1 MFEPDRDAKKIDEIL
16 AKDPRFAP
24 AAYDFTRAA
33 VTYASHVVL
42 AHGRHVT
49 GRELLEAIRR
59 FARERYGLLAA
70 DVLDSWGVRETLDFG
85 SIVFHLVDAELLSKT
100 EDDRL
105 EDFRDVFSFREAFD
119 ASHSWEEMFD
129 S

>member
-1 MFEPDRDAKKIDEIL
+1 MFEPDREAKKIDEIL

-33 VTYASHVVL
+33 VTYASHVIL

-59 FARERYGLLAA
+59 FATERFGLLAP
-70 DVLDSWGVRETLDFG
+70 DVLDAWGVRETLDFG

-100 EDDRL
+100 EEDSL
-105 EDFRDVFSFREAFD
+105 EDFRGVFTFREAFD
-119 ASHSWEEMFD
+119 AARVWEEILEP
-129 S
+129 